1 VTRRGWLLF
10 GAMCVIWGMP
20 YLLIRVAVRDLTPA
34 TLVFLRTA
42 IACLILVPLAAGR
55 GELRPLL
62 RHWRIVLLFAVIE
75 VTIPWLL
82 LSSAERRI
90 SSSLAALL
98 VAAVP
103 LVSVALAVATGA
115 ERFDS
120 RRLAGFGLGIL
131 GVGAIVGLDL
141 SGTSVAGLA
150 EMAVVCVCYAVGP
163 FILSRYMGG
172 LPAMGVIAASL
183 ALTALVYA
191 PVAAVEWPSST
202 PSSHVIASV
211 VTLALVC
218 TALAFVLFFA
228 LIAEAG
234 PVRATVITYVNPAV
248 AALLGVA
255 VLGETFT
262 AGMAVGFALV
272 LAGSVLANR
281 ASAPVPDQVPSSAA
295 T

>member
-1 VTRRGWLLF
+1 
-10 GAMCVIWGMP
+10 M
-20 YLLIRVAVRDLTPA
+20 
-34 TLVFLRTA
+34 
-42 IACLILVPLAAGR
+42 
-55 GELRPLL
+55 
-62 RHWRIVLLFAVIE
+62 LLFAAVE
-75 VTIPWLL
+75 VAVPWLL

-103 LVSVALAVATGA
+103 LVSVALAVAFGG
-115 ERFDS
+115 ERFDT
-120 RRLAGFGLGIL
+120 RRLAGFGLGIV
-131 GVGAIVGLDL
+131 GVAAIVGLDL
-141 SGTSVAGLA
+141 GGTSVLGLA
-150 EMAVVCVCYAVGP
+150 EIAVVVVCYALGP
-163 FILSRYMGG
+163 FILSRYMSG
-172 LPAMGVIAASL
+172 LPSLGVIAASL
-183 ALTALVYA
+183 AITALVYA
-191 PVAAVEWPSST
+191 PVAAIEWPSST
-202 PSSHVIASV
+202 PSGNVIASV
-211 VTLALVC
+211 VALALVC
-218 TALAFVLFFA
+218 TALGFVVFFA

-281 ASAPVPDQVPSSAA
+281 ASAPAPDQARSSAA